1 MQGTTR
7 SVSRLFCVCAAAWCA
22 LLELACRSCVAMLA
36 GPEQL
41 LHVCRGCCS
50 RGRHQSL
57 PTSYTRYVRLGC
69 CEGRAG
75 LRQAVFF
82 GVHRRRELAA
92 GGTDRRFVFVWARC
106 ERSGDRMSDMADVT
120 ERLSRR
126 KSVAVAVGFAAT
138 VCAVAVVG
146 CIVVASDHEA
156 QWTALAQ
163 VGKGDPSKLLPI
175 YPVSNAPM
183 GVQKG
188 RVAASFF
195 PASVVRQMDL
205 NEDPCNDFYQYAC
218 GGFEK
223 NVKIPEDLGGFAR
236 SWDGGSAKIYS
247 EMRVILEGD
256 KGKAGDWFRSCMMV
270 DKVNEMGADPIRPYL
285 EQIEAIETYTDMW
298 TVMSQFQFW
307 DVPAFFDWWVGAD
320 NLKPELMNLYFGTGG
335 LILPDYTFYTEGT
348 AEMKSHRAAY
358 RDFIVT
364 QLKLTGLS
372 DKEANHD
379 ADVCMEIETELAVY
393 QRLEPYVSLKESFVH
408 MSHDDFIAQNPNIDF
423 TMLFEK
429 MGIKDAGVER
439 NNIVVKAPEFFHKL
453 NDFFGK
459 RSAKSLIPYLR
470 WHLTYNLSPLLG
482 REFLEATLK
491 VDANLMGISKQ
502 PERWHKC
509 VAATKSA
516 LPTTTEKLFIEHYFS
531 EDDRQVALTMLDF
544 IRDAFRKDLDGVPWM
559 TEESRTAAKEK
570 LENIFFEC
578 GHPMKW
584 EPDYWEVSPESY
596 FNNSLASCEAKKKRK
611 LERLFEPLNRR
622 RWSMS
627 IMSVNSYYDNAV
639 NGLFITA
646 GMLQKPFFNSAYD
659 MARNFGGVGAIMGHE
674 LTHGFDNT
682 GRKYDQNSRLRDWW
696 DKEVRDF

>member
-1 MQGTTR
+1 
-7 SVSRLFCVCAAAWCA
+7 
-22 LLELACRSCVAMLA
+22 
-36 GPEQL
+36 
-41 LHVCRGCCS
+41 
-50 RGRHQSL
+50 
-57 PTSYTRYVRLGC
+57 
-69 CEGRAG
+69 
-75 LRQAVFF
+75 
-82 GVHRRRELAA
+82 
-92 GGTDRRFVFVWARC
+92 
-106 ERSGDRMSDMADVT
+106 MADVT